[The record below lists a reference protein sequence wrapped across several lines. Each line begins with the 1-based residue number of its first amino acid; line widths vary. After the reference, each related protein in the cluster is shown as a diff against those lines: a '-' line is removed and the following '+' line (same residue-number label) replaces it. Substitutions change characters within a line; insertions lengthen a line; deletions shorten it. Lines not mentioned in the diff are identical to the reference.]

1 LELNVTLLAQTAEL
15 ERQLNDFEPSVRKH
29 ALEALLRMEPGAP
42 VPARDIANMH
52 CHTFFS
58 FNAYGHSPSS
68 LAWLGRQRGIGL
80 MGTVDFDVLDA
91 VDEFLE
97 ACELTGV
104 RGSAGIETRTYFPEF
119 ADFEMNSP
127 GEPGILYHMGIG
139 FSGGEVSPKAAR
151 ILSELCTQSAQRNLD
166 VIERLNDYL
175 DPVKVDYPRE
185 VLTLTPK
192 GTATERHIVLA
203 YIEVAK
209 ETFGSP
215 RALGTFWA
223 EKLQLPADD
232 LPSLM
237 ADEPGFQNLIRSR
250 LIKRGGIAYVQ
261 PSWDSFPPLEHLQEL
276 ILECQ
281 ALPCAA
287 WLDGTTNGEQKM
299 DELLELLVAKGA
311 VALNL
316 VPDRS
321 WDLPDPA
328 EKRLKLDNLYQVVE
342 LARAFDLPLNVGT
355 EMNSFGQKIVDDFDA
370 PELAPVRQA
379 FVDGAYFVYGH
390 TVMQRRLAM
399 GFQSAWAKAYLPARR
414 DRNDFYTT
422 LGRLATPGGLA
433 IDKLNA
439 VTDAM
444 TPGNVLSHLT

>member
-1 LELNVTLLAQTAEL
+1 MTLLPQTAEL
-15 ERQLNDFEPSVRKH
+15 EQQLNDFDPSTRKD
-29 ALEALLRMEPGAP
+29 ALDTLLRMEIEPPG
-42 VPARDIANMH
+42 PAREVANMH

-58 FNAYGHSPSS
+58 FNAYGHSPTS

-91 VDEFLE
+91 VDEFLD

-104 RGSAGIETRTYFPEF
+104 RGSTGIETRTYFPEF

-203 YIEVAK
+203 YIHVAK
-209 ETFGSP
+209 ETFGSSQ
-215 RALGTFWA
+215 ALGTFWA

-237 ADEPGFQNLIRSR
+237 ADEPGFQNLVRSK

-261 PSWDSFPPLEHLQEL
+261 PSWDSFPPLEHLHEL

-299 DELLELLVAKGA
+299 SELLELLVAKGA

-321 WDLPDPA
+321 WNLPNQE

-342 LARAFDLPLNVGT
+342 LARTFDLPLNVGT

-379 FVDGAYFVYGH
+379 FIDGAYFVYGH
-390 TVMQRRLAM
+390 TVMQRKLTL
-399 GFQSAWAKAYLPARR
+399 GYQSAWANAYLPTRK
-414 DRNDFYTT
+414 DRNEFYTA
-422 LGRLATPGGLA
+422 LGRLATPGGPV
-433 IDKLNA
+433 IDRLNA

-444 TPGNVLSHLT
+444 TPGNVLAHLT